1 MALLAGVVRA
11 AHAEATPA
19 PAAASAEPP
28 RERVARF
35 ALVLNEPRAT
45 LGECGG
51 SAALQASVER
61 RLAREVFIDEAV
73 ADASLV
79 ISVDRISEALWQA
92 HISERDR
99 TGTEV
104 GHREVAIDA
113 DDCGKGI
120 ETLAIIL
127 AIMVGP
133 PRMVAEPPPSAL
145 APEPA
150 PAPTKA
156 SEPAPA
162 PTKASEPAPVPAIQK
177 PAVPLRPRWSF
188 APAAAMLA
196 GSGVLPAV
204 SWGVEGGVAVYPPV
218 DRISFI
224 ARAQLWPSRN
234 AGTTPEV
241 ELGRFSAGVLA
252 CRRMVEVDTASL
264 ALCTGLSGGWL
275 SASAPSIS
283 SSSRGTTRPLVDVP
297 LEARGSVDLGSF
309 ARGVRFEAVLA
320 AQLAVLLQRDQFTF
334 ENRMGREVP
343 LHRPAPVAFAS
354 SLGLAVHFF

>member
-1 MALLAGVVRA
+1 MALLAGVARA
-11 AHAEATPA
+11 ANAEATPA
-19 PAAASAEPP
+19 PADASAGQPPP
-28 RERVARF
+28 REHVARF
-35 ALVLNEPRAT
+35 ALVLNEPRAA
-45 LGECGG
+45 LDECGG

-61 RLAREVFIDEAV
+61 RLAREVFIDEAM

-79 ISVDRISEALWQA
+79 ISVDRMSDALWQA

-113 DDCGKGI
+113 DDCKKGV
-120 ETLAIIL
+120 ETLAILL

-133 PRMVAEPPPSAL
+133 PRMVAAPPASG
-145 APEPA
+145 PEPA
-150 PAPTKA
+150 PEPEAEPRHPPQKAP
-156 SEPAPA
+156 ERP
-162 PTKASEPAPVPAIQK
+162 PVATK
-177 PAVPLRPRWSF
+177 PAVSGRPRWSF
-188 APAAAMLA
+188 APEVAMLA

-204 SWGVEGGVAVYPPV
+204 SWGVEGGVAVSPPV
-218 DRISFI
+218 DRFSFI
-224 ARAQLWPSRN
+224 ARAQLWPSRA

-241 ELGRFSAGVLA
+241 EISRFAAGLLA
-252 CRRMVEVDTASL
+252 CRRMVRVDTASL

-283 SSSRGTTRPLVDVP
+283 GSSKGTTRTLFDVP
-297 LEARGSVDLGSF
+297 IEARGSLDLGSF
-309 ARGVRFEAVLA
+309 ARSIRVEAVLA

-343 LHRPAPVAFAS
+343 LFRPAPVAFAS
-354 SLGLAVHFF
+354 SLGVAVHFF